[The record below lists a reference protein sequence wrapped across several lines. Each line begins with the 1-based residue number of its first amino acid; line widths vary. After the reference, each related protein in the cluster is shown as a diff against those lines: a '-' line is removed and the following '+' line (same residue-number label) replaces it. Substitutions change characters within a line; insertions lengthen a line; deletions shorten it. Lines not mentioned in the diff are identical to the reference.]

1 MYRSTW
7 KVRCTAFTAGTL
19 GRVVGRVVGVV
30 VGRVVGAGTVVAG
43 DVGHGVIAG
52 TEVVGAG
59 LVGRGAVVGY
69 TQHRSGDAVSPCD
82 VPCRLSDRP
91 RPHLP

>member
-1 MYRSTW
+1 MVSEDGGDSWESRN
-7 KVRCTAFTAGTL
+7 AEA
-19 GRVVGRVVGVV
+19 
-30 VGRVVGAGTVVAG
+30 GRVVGAGTVVAG
-43 DVGHGVIAG
+43 DVGRGVIAG

>member
-43 DVGHGVIAG
+43 DVGRGVIAG

-59 LVGRGAVVGY
+59 LVGRGGRRRVHAAPERG
-69 TQHRSGDAVSPCD
+69 RRFSM
-82 VPCRLSDRP
+82 
-91 RPHLP
+91 

>member
-1 MYRSTW
+1 MADPGSVSYLFNR
-7 KVRCTAFTAGTL
+7 K
-19 GRVVGRVVGVV
+19 
-30 VGRVVGAGTVVAG
+30 
-43 DVGHGVIAG
+43 GVIIVPKSG
-52 TEVVGAG
+52 TTEDDLIWPKLLDRAG

-82 VPCRLSDRP
+82 VPCRLSDRS